1 MFLPPCAPRFAF
13 YPLLPDFLSS
23 ASARFKV
30 PERLPQHSRRQ
41 ADGEPTLFPIH
52 HSFPSTLILIL
63 VPFPVFLLRRSRRFL
78 LLLLLLLLPA
88 LFARAPHAVRSPQLE
103 VTPPAMDLGESE
115 EVGVACVRRVCVERE
130 KAPRIRWSSASPPRP
145 PPPPTDQ
152 IPPSSPSGEE
162 KRARAQDV
170 RGPLT
175 HTRALDVPT
184 TFALTG

>member
-23 ASARFKV
+23 ASARFKL

-41 ADGEPTLFPIH
+41 ADGEPTLFAIH

-63 VPFPVFLLRRSRRFL
+63 VPFPVFLLRRSRRF

-130 KAPRIRWSSASPPRP
+130 KAPRIRWSSASLDRHRRQRIKFPPAHLQGR
-145 PPPPTDQ
+145 
-152 IPPSSPSGEE
+152 
-162 KRARAQDV
+162 RNARAP
-170 RGPLT
+170 RT
-175 HTRALDVPT
+175 
-184 TFALTG
+184 